1 MTQAKNEILLRR
13 LISEMAWAGSLGT
26 MDGVQSQRSDKKGPK
41 AAKKIA
47 RSLLFEKLANQ
58 LFGNMPLKV
67 WTAAYIGK
75 LAHYED
81 EDLVDFDIG
90 FNRAAFIPLKDKG
103 MKILIEKFKFDSSK
117 ISQIDPD
124 NDVVIVYGSEIEGGL
139 GLMATP
145 WMIMHA
151 IIDSIAFYRMNDS
164 KNIASE
170 LFNHFN
176 YKDLVK
182 IVRILYTM
190 RSAKVGRTAEIG
202 KNEIDDDVITS
213 EPVVQQL
220 IDKRRFNFAHQ
231 LKPSPYVSEEKIKL
245 AKETWESFT
254 PAQQK
259 ALANFQSNVKQTSKF
274 LLQTLKGK
282 LVIVDVSTADG

>member
-1 MTQAKNEILLRR
+1 MTQAKSEILLRQ

-26 MDGVQSQRSDKKGPK
+26 MDGVTTPRANKKGLK

-47 RSLLFEKLANQ
+47 RSSLFEKLASQ

-75 LAHYED
+75 LATY
-81 EDLVDFDIG
+81 EDLVDADLGFD
-90 FNRAAFIPLKDKG
+90 RAAFIPLNDEG

-151 IIDSIAFYRMNDS
+151 IIDSIAFFRMTGQ

-170 LFNHFN
+170 LFNHFD
-176 YKDLVK
+176 YKDLTK

-231 LKPSPYVSEEKIKL
+231 LKPGPYVSDEKIKL
-245 AKETWESFT
+245 AKETWESLT

-259 ALANFQSNVKQTSKF
+259 ALVDFQSSVKQTSKF

-282 LVIVDVSTADG
+282 LVIVDVSATDG